1 MRECRIFDFLPHHAI
16 KLRAPQHA
24 SPERLQNDFD
34 SYDGFRSDFIH
45 FSPSIVANQQGDKR
59 NESSFHFTPMG
70 FAHFFAWWR
79 LFNHA
84 MSLPIRQGS
93 LFPFSP
99 PPSKKFGRSLA
110 TIKYRFDI
118 HDLHIAHVYPQYSQN
133 EWLNGLETAVGLKG
147 HIARF
152 QADIHQREQFQ
163 IKKHLKLGTTQLVKH
178 KAVYAAETI
187 FFDTEV
193 IAVRAVFDSPVKRS
207 LETTKDNAGEAPFS
221 SRGVHAKDLSD
232 QDAKWFNIDD
242 YVDTNVRPLDD
253 NPLVEFYTVLTA
265 PLCRYSRYI
274 PALMVSSK
282 VIDNLKAGK
291 FDATE
296 SFASK
301 FGREPSH
308 RCLLGEA
315 PTLEEFSNKLVDERI
330 SALRYQHE
338 QSIDLRVKTT
348 MDRKIQIL
356 EDGRRS
362 MHTRMHSLEY
372 PIDRRN
378 SMDGFDARDRM
389 SEREGAGYENVYH
402 IHSPRLSIDNT
413 SRNILM
419 QYYYSSR
426 MRRGFEYHMSHKAV
440 RALEEQLKE
449 AFVINHPPIQPVG
462 EVRRPHV
469 DLDDIASKVG
479 ATLTAGIVGHIL
491 GDFPRAEAPSSPY
504 REDSAYSCEITPSK
518 GLPKEFGIRK
528 SLFGIL
534 THPQILLSSEMDD
547 SSTVLMTANVAKLRT
562 FTVEDGEY
570 PGDSVNGLVLH
581 RNYGALEGLQS
592 FFPSNDPENQKP
604 SHTFVPMEI
613 LLDTKLETSAF
624 DRLVASTNCSLK
636 FDKFNQLRLVHHLK
650 HVERS
655 SEHLKNYQDLAVVH
669 IPAFG
674 VVANARHFAAIYN
687 ILTDLLL
694 YQDPEQKHRSQQLDT
709 FLYSFDAE
717 DRHRYNKEVKYLQDR
732 IREHEGTYR
741 IYEEHHDRLS
751 KEGVLELG
759 RVRSDLLENVLKLN
773 LIFDALAILQSHNK
787 AAADLRSSLRLEAH
801 ARELAWFMLDEDKL
815 IAKLAIKDIHYT
827 WVRKKDSST
836 ENALV
841 IRDLQALNTSP
852 DAYYVE
858 IISRYEKAAQ
868 RSEDPMMQ
876 ASWSALAPVGGI
888 SILESF
894 KLQLFPLRVQL
905 ERAIGRA
912 LHDYVFQNRT
922 AKTTEVSSHRRL
934 KKKDKSVDSENLENG
949 LLGKRKQHVGMH
961 RTSSGLFSAHL
972 GNGSPTLSRQS
983 SSLDVSVVNR
993 PQLSRLSS
1001 AQEASSIAL
1010 QKQEELNAEEMRVR
1024 ATKNRTFISI
1034 DIEPTTLLLSYKS
1047 DKAKSFSNVQDIRV
1061 KTPHLVY
1068 ENKVWSFEDL
1078 AGVMRKD
1085 MLKSAW
1091 NQKGQLLS
1099 DLFRKKQKP
1108 IGREQGLLGPSQL
1121 SLSHSSHTVENETLD
1136 ATNDGNVSAPVLPDT
1151 VALVRTPEEIEPLVL
1166 QASLELEQRDD
1177 PSIYSVQTDSQQSLE
1192 QNSDQRKSGRMN
1204 RLIHKLR
1211 SHKRD

>member
-1 MRECRIFDFLPHHAI
+1 MATGDITSPHLDTGKKTDELPGLLDRRLNKTCANFRGGVCVGFAFKFERTCRDKDCQYGCQGDPSMRECRIFDFLPHHAI

-59 NESSFHFTPMG
+59 NESSFHLTPMG

-338 QSIDLRVKTT
+338 QSIDLRVKTA

-491 GDFPRAEAPSSPY
+491 GDFPRAEAPSSPH

-581 RNYGALEGLQS
+581 RW
-592 FFPSNDPENQKP
+592 
-604 SHTFVPMEI
+604 
-613 LLDTKLETSAF
+613 
-624 DRLVASTNCSLK
+624 
-636 FDKFNQLRLVHHLK
+636 
-650 HVERS
+650 
-655 SEHLKNYQDLAVVH
+655 
-669 IPAFG
+669 
-674 VVANARHFAAIYN
+674 
-687 ILTDLLL
+687 
-694 YQDPEQKHRSQQLDT
+694 
-709 FLYSFDAE
+709 
-717 DRHRYNKEVKYLQDR
+717 VK
-732 IREHEGTYR
+732 
-741 IYEEHHDRLS
+741 
-751 KEGVLELG
+751 V
-759 RVRSDLLENVLKLN
+759 
-773 LIFDALAILQSHNK
+773 
-787 AAADLRSSLRLEAH
+787 
-801 ARELAWFMLDEDKL
+801 
-815 IAKLAIKDIHYT
+815 
-827 WVRKKDSST
+827 
-836 ENALV
+836 
-841 IRDLQALNTSP
+841 
-852 DAYYVE
+852 
-858 IISRYEKAAQ
+858 
-868 RSEDPMMQ
+868 
-876 ASWSALAPVGGI
+876 
-888 SILESF
+888 
-894 KLQLFPLRVQL
+894 
-905 ERAIGRA
+905 
-912 LHDYVFQNRT
+912 
-922 AKTTEVSSHRRL
+922 
-934 KKKDKSVDSENLENG
+934 
-949 LLGKRKQHVGMH
+949 
-961 RTSSGLFSAHL
+961 
-972 GNGSPTLSRQS
+972 
-983 SSLDVSVVNR
+983 
-993 PQLSRLSS
+993 
-1001 AQEASSIAL
+1001 
-1010 QKQEELNAEEMRVR
+1010 
-1024 ATKNRTFISI
+1024 
-1034 DIEPTTLLLSYKS
+1034 
-1047 DKAKSFSNVQDIRV
+1047 
-1061 KTPHLVY
+1061 
-1068 ENKVWSFEDL
+1068 
-1078 AGVMRKD
+1078 
-1085 MLKSAW
+1085 
-1091 NQKGQLLS
+1091 
-1099 DLFRKKQKP
+1099 
-1108 IGREQGLLGPSQL
+1108 
-1121 SLSHSSHTVENETLD
+1121 
-1136 ATNDGNVSAPVLPDT
+1136 
-1151 VALVRTPEEIEPLVL
+1151 
-1166 QASLELEQRDD
+1166 
-1177 PSIYSVQTDSQQSLE
+1177 
-1192 QNSDQRKSGRMN
+1192 
-1204 RLIHKLR
+1204 
-1211 SHKRD
+1211 